1 MRAPRTQ
8 GTAESNCELPDTTV
22 PGERLEKASDV
33 VGWHTSERTTIAFE
47 YSEAKYNAVHFKT
60 TETAIQCSN

>member
-47 YSEAKYNAVHFKT
+47 YSEGWIGIGGTFPTSLALPNA
-60 TETAIQCSN
+60 I